1 MFRLPNAHNLAKGA
15 KPDMESM
22 RRFQTRDDYVWN
34 ETRGVGY
41 FRNLSPEASPIKRA
55 NLWEVGKYYLFK
67 HKNASPKHPL
77 PFVDTNFHALYA
89 PKPSIVWFGHSSL
102 LVAYH
107 DVKILI
113 DPIFSDYASPYPFI
127 NRAFKAAKKWRA
139 QDFGRID
146 LIIITHDHYDHLDYP
161 TICALKG
168 QVAHF
173 ITPLGVGAHLRH
185 WGIETDKIT
194 ELGWWESVE
203 LEPLM
208 QSCVDSH
215 RAGALGDLS
224 GKDYLESSAKRADSI
239 PLESNEAKSRAH
251 TLQGARLSSVPSQH
265 SSGRGLEWDR
275 SLWSAYVLELGGVK
289 VFLSGDGGYSSHFK
303 EIGRRF
309 GGIDLAALENGQ
321 YNTAW
326 AYSHSFTP
334 QVFEE
339 ARELGAK
346 MVLPIHYG
354 RFVAGSHAWNEPLQN
369 LLRLCDE
376 AGLPISVPRLGEV
389 YEIGSPPLR
398 TPWWEM

>member
-1 MFRLPNAHNLAKGA
+1 MFRLLNNPAKGA
-15 KPDMESM
+15 KPDLESM
-22 RRFQTRDDYVWN
+22 RRFQTRDNYAWN
-34 ETRGVGY
+34 EAKGVGY
-41 FRNLSPEASPIKRA
+41 FRNLNPQASPIKRA
-55 NLWEVGKYYLFK
+55 SLWEVGKYYLFK
-67 HKNASPKHPL
+67 HKNATPPHPL

-89 PKPSIVWFGHSSL
+89 PKPSIVWLGHSSL

-113 DPIFSDYASPYPFI
+113 DPVFSDYASPYPFI
-127 NRAFKAAKKWRA
+127 NRAFKAGKKWRA

-146 LIIITHDHYDHLDYP
+146 LVLITHDHYDHLDYP
-161 TICALKG
+161 TITALRG
-168 QVAHF
+168 QSAHF

-185 WGIETDKIT
+185 WGIEADKIT

-203 LEPLM
+203 L
-208 QSCVDSH
+208 QSLIESSADSH
-215 RAGALGDLS
+215 KAFCLRGD
-224 GKDYLESSAKRADSI
+224 YAESSAKCAVSL
-239 PLESNEAKSRAH
+239 PLESDEAKSRAH

-275 SLWSAYVLELGGVK
+275 SLWCAYVLELGGVK
-289 VFLSGDGGYSSHFK
+289 IFLSGDGGYSSHFK
-303 EIGRRF
+303 EIGKRF
-309 GGIDLAALENGQ
+309 GGVDLAALENGQ
-321 YNTAW
+321 YNSAW
-326 AYSHSFTP
+326 AYSHSFTS

-376 AGLPISVPRLGEV
+376 AGLPVSVPRLGEV

-398 TPWWEM
+398 SPWWEL